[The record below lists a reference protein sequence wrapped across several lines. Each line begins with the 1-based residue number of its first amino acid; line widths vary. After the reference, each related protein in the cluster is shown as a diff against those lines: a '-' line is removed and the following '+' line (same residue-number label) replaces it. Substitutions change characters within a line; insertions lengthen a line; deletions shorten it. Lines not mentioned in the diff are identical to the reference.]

1 MKKLTKQ
8 QIDSMY
14 KDGRFTKFENNT
26 MLKIILDCGSSC
38 AILYMILLMHKNN
51 NNPHGCYPTYD
62 TLMSEC
68 NIGSKATLSA
78 QLSKLVEFGYIK
90 IKSGNRS
97 GSSQYYFPLAH
108 NSITNYTEEDYED
121 ILTIVR
127 KKGTHNSNI
136 SNNSLNNL
144 KNYKMEYSD
153 NIFNENPF
161 GL

>member
-8 QIDSMY
+8 QIDCIY
-14 KDGRFTKFENNT
+14 KDGRFTKFENNI

-78 QLSKLVEFGYIK
+78 QLSKLVEFGYVK

-108 NSITNYTEEDYED
+108 NSISNYTEEDYID
-121 ILTIVR
+121 IESIIR
-127 KKGTHNSNI
+127 KKGTQNI
-136 SNNSLNNL
+136 TVSNNSLNNL
-144 KNYKMEYSD
+144 KGYKIDYEHD
-153 NIFNENPF
+153 VFEDQPF
-161 GL
+161 

>member
-14 KDGRFTKFENNT
+14 KDGRFTKFENNI

-38 AILYMILLMHKNN
+38 AILYMVLLMHKNN
-51 NNPHGCYPTYD
+51 NNPHGCYPTYE
-62 TLMSEC
+62 TLMMEC
-68 NIGSKATLSA
+68 SIGSKATLST

-108 NSITNYTEEDYED
+108 NSINNYTEEDYIWIESV
-121 ILTIVR
+121 TR
-127 KKGTHNSNI
+127 KKGTQNKNI

-144 KNYKMEYSD
+144 KGYKPQYD
-153 NIFNENPF
+153 NDLDESPF
-161 GL
+161 

>member
-8 QIDSMY
+8 QIDSIY
-14 KDGRFTKFENNT
+14 KDGRFTKFENNI
-26 MLKIILDCGSSC
+26 MLKIILDCGSPC

-68 NIGSKATLSA
+68 NIGSKATLSS
-78 QLSKLVEFGYIK
+78 QLSKLVEYGYIK

-108 NSITNYTEEDYED
+108 NSISNYTEEDYFD
-121 ILTIVR
+121 IESIVR
-127 KKGTHNSNI
+127 KKGTQNINI

-144 KNYKMEYSD
+144 KGYREEYD
-153 NIFNENPF
+153 YEDIDEKPF
-161 GL
+161 D